1 MKNTTKDCIDRLIK
15 NIEDIN
21 VLDAIQE
28 NIEKRMSEISSEQKL
43 KLKLSDKYTIVAENY
58 DKEFGFNSL
67 NIYLADKKGDY
78 IQTIA
83 CIRHPFKTEYNNY
96 YDLNLDTNKIEVC
109 VWEDENL
116 DDCTATHKINIYK
129 EKDPA

>member
-1 MKNTTKDCIDRLIK
+1 MKNTTKNAINKLIK

-21 VLDAIQE
+21 VLDSIQE
-28 NIEKRMSEISSEQKL
+28 NIEKRIKEISSEQKL
-43 KLKLSDKYTIVAENY
+43 KLKLSNKYTIVAENY

-83 CIRHPFKTEYNNY
+83 CIRHPFKTEYDNY
-96 YDLNLDTNKIEVC
+96 YELNLDTNKIEVC
-109 VWEDENL
+109 VWEDETL
-116 DDCTATHKINIYK
+116 DDCTVKHKINIYK